1 MIIIISPAKTLDFE
15 TKVPATLNTDI
26 RFPKE
31 ATALVKQLKKLK
43 PAALSELMSI
53 SSPLATLNHH
63 RFQLWQHPFHE
74 AETRAALFAFKG
86 EVYTGIDAYSLN
98 TNEVDY
104 ANSHLRILSGLYGLL
119 RPLDNIMPYRL
130 EMGTKLEISS
140 KKNLYEFWGDK
151 ITKLLLKDMN
161 ESKEEVLIN
170 LASNEYFKSI
180 DRKKLKK
187 QIVTPVF
194 KDQKNGEYKVI
205 SFFAKKARGLMTRFI
220 IQNQIENPDD
230 LRAFDVDGYYYH
242 QDLSKPDMPTFV
254 RDHP

>member
-15 TKVPATLNTDI
+15 TKVPATSNTDI

-63 RFQLWQHPFHE
+63 RFQLWQHPFNE

-86 EVYTGIDAYSLN
+86 DVYTGIDAYSLN

-140 KKNLYEFWGDK
+140 KKNLYDFWGDK

-161 ESKEEVLIN
+161 ENKEEVLIN

-220 IQNQIENPDD
+220 IQNRIENPDD
-230 LRAFDVDGYYYH
+230 LRAFDLDGYYYH